1 MFSSLFNTAHTYRRV
16 VECLSS
22 KMKGLTRME
31 ILEAVKASDNGLL
44 SEVLDNLEKCDF
56 IRSYKAFGKKQR
68 NLLYQL
74 TDMYT
79 LFYLRFVKNYKGM
92 NDNAWSNMSD
102 GKRNAWSGYAFEQVC
117 LLHVN
122 QIKKALGIAGIA
134 SDVCARSGTVDDKSA
149 QIDLVIDR
157 DDKVMNLCEMK
168 YSAGRYEV
176 TKDYSEWL
184 NERREIF
191 RKDTGTNKTLH
202 LTLVSPYGVVYGKNT
217 SILQNV
223 ITMEDL
229 FERYQVISLDF
240 VTSLDDA
247 RRLLTGASTLQRPQT
262 ENAVINDIL
271 SLIY

>member
-31 ILEAVKASDNGLL
+31 IVEAVKASDNGLL

-134 SDVCARSGTVDDKSA
+134 SDVCAWSGTVDDKSA

-229 FERYQVISLDF
+229 FER
-240 VTSLDDA
+240 
-247 RRLLTGASTLQRPQT
+247 
-262 ENAVINDIL
+262 
-271 SLIY
+271 